1 MILNIIEY
9 VNDTILLINSICHV
23 TIFLGGF
30 YVALHSRV
38 LPTWTV
44 TGIWYI
50 GVSSFLALLPIV
62 FEWLNGP
69 SFEFSYTMLGRVT
82 DTFLHIN
89 VAIMVILLF
98 LNTIYKDFKSVKNRK
113 NDANIMNQ
121 F

>member
-1 MILNIIEY
+1 MIANFIGYI
-9 VNDTILLINSICHV
+9 NDTILLINFLCHS

-38 LPTWTV
+38 LPTWAI

-69 SFEFSYTMLGRVT
+69 GFEFSYTMLGRVT

-98 LNTIYKDFKSVKNRK
+98 LNTIYKDFKGMKHRQTEIEIKNK
-113 NDANIMNQ
+113 